1 MTAFSEADR
10 RKILES
16 LTQVTGLDSL
26 NKAYR
31 DKGSILDQKYE
42 KQILSDLFMK
52 IFNLKND

>member
-16 LTQVTGLDSL
+16 LTQVTVLDSL

-42 KQILSDLFMK
+42 KQILSDLFYEDFEFK
-52 IFNLKND
+52 K